1 MTKEQIDI
9 VFKKKITPD
18 NYVHCQFCINYQMF
32 LKSIAANSSNTITDL
47 SPNCMWFAEHIL
59 NGDTKNTDL
68 CPWYID
74 CRYRIP
80 IQ

>member
-1 MTKEQIDI
+1 MSKLINGTY
-9 VFKKKITPD
+9 PD
-18 NYVHCQFCINYQMF
+18 TSKLIP
-32 LKSIAANSSNTITDL
+32 NSFNTITDL